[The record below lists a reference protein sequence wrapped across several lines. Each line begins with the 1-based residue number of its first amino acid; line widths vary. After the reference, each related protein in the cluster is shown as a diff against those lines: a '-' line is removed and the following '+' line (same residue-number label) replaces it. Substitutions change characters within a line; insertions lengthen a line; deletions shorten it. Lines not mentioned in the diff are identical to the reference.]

1 MSKNKHIFI
10 RPPKRDDTVKVEQRF
25 IDYDL
30 PNRQGHQD
38 PTYIVIHEVSLGTG
52 RSPKEFNM
60 ERYEKKISE
69 DARNG
74 RTIGYHYLVGDK
86 QVYQFL
92 EDDVATG
99 HTGTAFG
106 NHNSIGVERLICE
119 GVNYEFAIHN
129 QAKLIATLML
139 KHNIPIDNVITHKEM
154 QKRYGT
160 DEQKANPKQCPGRLL
175 AGFRG
180 TVQDFKGEIKR
191 CFMYGWFFNELL
203 DEKQIEEI
211 PKIQEIAKER
221 FLPKKEKRTR
231 IVGLENVDASN
242 FEVKSNPT
250 GFERDEREKER

>member
-1 MSKNKHIFI
+1 MSKKKHMYI
-10 RPPKRDDTVKVEQRF
+10 RPPKGDTPVKVEPKF

-38 PTYIVIHEVSLGTG
+38 PTYIVIHEVSLLASKGHY

-60 ERYEKKISE
+60 DRYANKISE

-86 QVYQFL
+86 QVYQFM
-92 EDDVATG
+92 EDDVATS
-99 HTGTAFG
+99 HTGTEFG
-106 NHNSIGVERLICE
+106 NHNSIGVERVICD
-119 GVNYEFAIHN
+119 GVNYEHATHN

-139 KHNIPIDNVITHKEM
+139 KHNIPLDNVLTHKEM
-154 QKRYGT
+154 QRRFGD
-160 DEQKANPKQCPGRLL
+160 DEEQRANPKQCPGRML

-203 DEKQIEEI
+203 DEKTIEEI
-211 PKIQEIAKER
+211 PQIQEIAKKR
-221 FLPKKEKRTR
+221 FAPKKEQKTR
-231 IVGLENVDASN
+231 IVGLENLKISDL
-242 FEVKSNPT
+242 EI
-250 GFERDEREKER
+250 

>member
-1 MSKNKHIFI
+1 MKKKHIYV
-10 RPPKRDDTVKVEQRF
+10 RPPKGDTPVKVEPRF

-52 RSPKEFNM
+52 RSPKEYNM
-60 ERYEKKISE
+60 ERYANKISE
-69 DARNG
+69 DGRNG

-86 QVYQFL
+86 QVFQFM
-92 EDDVATG
+92 EDDVATS

-106 NHNSIGVERLICE
+106 NHNSIGVERVICK
-119 GVNYEFAIHN
+119 GVNYEHATHN

-139 KHNIPIDNVITHKEM
+139 KHNIPIDNVLTHKEM

-160 DEQKANPKQCPGRLL
+160 DEQKANPKQCPGRML

-180 TVQDFKGEIKR
+180 TVQDFKSEIKR

-203 DEKQIEEI
+203 DEKTIESI
-211 PKIQEIAKER
+211 PKIQEMAKER
-221 FLPKKEKRTR
+221 FAPKKQKRTR
-231 IVGLENVDASN
+231 IVGLENLKMDDM
-242 FEVKSNPT
+242 EI
-250 GFERDEREKER
+250 